1 LVAACVRV
9 NEDEERGRYSTARH
23 YLDVGTIVARER
35 ALASVPFPDKVRKES
50 VFLYHLIGLKKFC
63 CFYR

>member
-1 LVAACVRV
+1 M

-35 ALASVPFPDKVRKES
+35 ALASVPFPDKVRKNS
-50 VFLYHLIGLKKFC
+50 LFSFII
-63 CFYR
+63 